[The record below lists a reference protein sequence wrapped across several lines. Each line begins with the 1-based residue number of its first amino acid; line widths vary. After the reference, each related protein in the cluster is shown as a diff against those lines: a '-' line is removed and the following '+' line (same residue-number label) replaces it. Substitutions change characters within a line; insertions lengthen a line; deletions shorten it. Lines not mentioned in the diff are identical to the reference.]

1 MARFWN
7 LGYPSAGLIAGP
19 FAWGTSTQLNYAL
32 APFACGSSFPLIE
45 LVATVLVV
53 ISLVGA
59 MFSWQAW
66 RRIHDGIDV
75 NDPSSHS
82 PHLMIAVIGVA
93 AGLLFGLVVAMQG
106 TAALFLDGC
115 R

>member
-1 MARFWN
+1 M
-7 LGYPSAGLIAGP
+7 LVLIAIG
-19 FAWGTSTQLNYAL
+19 
-32 APFACGSSFPLIE
+32 
-45 LVATVLVV
+45 
-53 ISLVGA
+53 GA
-59 MFSWQAW
+59 FLSWQAW
-66 RRIHDGIDV
+66 WRLHDGIDV
-75 NDPSSHS
+75 NAPGSHA